1 MAAMDP
7 LLQERVYHALKADY
21 LAGTFVPGRRLDI
34 QELAMRHRASK
45 TPVREAACIM
55 VGQGLL
61 VHHPD
66 GGFTVPVDEPRDII
80 ELYDCHMQMIL
91 AVISGLK
98 ESAVRRTLL
107 RFADV
112 IIVPTAI
119 DMAQLTTEIFV
130 ALSADTGNRRLAA
143 DVRRTN
149 ERLHYVRIAEPFS
162 SSTAVRELQNFI
174 NADVKDIHK
183 SMRRRV
189 ESYHLRRIDRLKS
202 SGVFAP

>member
-80 ELYDCHMQMIL
+80 DLYDCHMQMIL
-91 AVISGLK
+91 GVISGLK

>member
-1 MAAMDP
+1 
-7 LLQERVYHALKADY
+7 
-21 LAGTFVPGRRLDI
+21 
-34 QELAMRHRASK
+34 
-45 TPVREAACIM
+45 M